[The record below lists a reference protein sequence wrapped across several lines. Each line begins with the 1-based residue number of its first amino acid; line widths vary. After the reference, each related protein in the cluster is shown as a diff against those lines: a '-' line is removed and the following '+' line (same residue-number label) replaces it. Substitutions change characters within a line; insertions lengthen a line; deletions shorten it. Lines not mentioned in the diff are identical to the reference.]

1 MEPERRE
8 YPGVAPPPTHTPD
21 YSSVVSDP
29 KIYPGGHSVKD
40 CQAFLQDIQ
49 KGKNYDCKDNGRAV
63 DAGYSQGC
71 IDDALASADF
81 NVERN
86 WGPNGH
92 CEGGRSPP
100 NDEDNNDDSGD
111 DTEGDD
117 TEDDDTEDNDTE
129 DDVELYPEVQY
140 PEVND
145 PFVSID
151 MPDSYEG
158 HDLKQLKNYL
168 LGEVSKNFVLKHRKF
183 KIATVWKGKI
193 QLLLFMLHART

>member
-1 MEPERRE
+1 M
-8 YPGVAPPPTHTPD
+8 
-21 YSSVVSDP
+21 
-29 KIYPGGHSVKD
+29 
-40 CQAFLQDIQ
+40 
-49 KGKNYDCKDNGRAV
+49 
-63 DAGYSQGC
+63 
-71 IDDALASADF
+71 
-81 NVERN
+81 
-86 WGPNGH
+86 PN
-92 CEGGRSPP
+92 
-100 NDEDNNDDSGD
+100 

-168 LGEVSKNFVLKHRKF
+168 MGEVSKNFVLKHRKF

-193 QLLLFMLHART
+193 PTEIGQLLHATCENLKWSISKEFNDASSGFKGKVTVHFNGLTYTHEVTGTGIDVISKRRRLLAYSGENDLFAC